1 MGGYEK
7 KIYCFFFFF
16 YLFSSHRMPIL
27 KSSVIFYGQMK
38 ICRRHHL
45 MQVWMVPLL
54 QFIL

>member
-1 MGGYEK
+1 MGGMRRKY
-7 KIYCFFFFF
+7 IVFLFF